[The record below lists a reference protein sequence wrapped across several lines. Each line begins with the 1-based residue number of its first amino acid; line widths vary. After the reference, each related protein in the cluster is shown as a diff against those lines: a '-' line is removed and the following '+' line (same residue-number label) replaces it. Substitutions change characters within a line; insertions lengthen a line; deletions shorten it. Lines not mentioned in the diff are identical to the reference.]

1 MALEGVVPLLLTLL
15 GAALVIP
22 VKTISDKGMKCMLL
36 AIVAVALGF
45 NTWLLWNI
53 LVGVVESYSV
63 NVFVADGAS
72 LFVSEAIL
80 LIGLMSLIYSVKY
93 MTETPLK
100 TGIYYGIL
108 ALFIASMI
116 GTTLATEA
124 IALYAFLETITVT
137 SAVLILYGRGTAL
150 RSTMIYLVVAIFGA
164 ILVLLGIFFMYAF
177 TGTTLITNASSLPFL
192 TDFQK
197 TLISSF
203 FFVGFGIKAGVVPF
217 GLLWLPP
224 AHSDAPTPISAL
236 LSGIMIKVGAFA
248 MVKTIYIFYPG
259 LDILALTVSGVGIAS
274 VLIGGVL
281 AFFQNDIKRLL
292 AFSSISQIGYIT
304 LSFGLGTLVGIEG
317 GLFHLLNHAIFKSL
331 FFLTA
336 GNVILR
342 VKSRNMREMGGLWN
356 RMPITLVVFLIGI
369 FSIIGWIPGFSGY
382 LSKSV
387 IHHAT
392 VAAGLPVLGI
402 LADVGTVITILYFG
416 RAVLEIFVKKPK
428 NPSSN
433 DEIKEAPVTMLIP
446 TIILALLCVIIGV
459 FPGLVSGILEIASK
473 ALEGLIS

>member
-1 MALEGVVPLLLTLL
+1 MALEGLIPLFLILL

-22 VKTISDKGMKCMLL
+22 VKTISDKGMKGMLL
-36 AIVAVALGF
+36 MLFAVALGF

-53 LVGVVESYSV
+53 VFGAVDSYSV

-72 LFVSEAIL
+72 LFVTEVIL
-80 LIGLMSLIYSVKY
+80 LIGLMSLIYSIKY
-93 MTETPLK
+93 MAKTPLK
-100 TGIYYGIL
+100 TGVYYGIF

-124 IALYAFLETITVT
+124 VALYAFLETITVT
-137 SAVLILYGRGTAL
+137 SAVLILYGRGAAL
-150 RSTMIYLVVAIFGA
+150 RSTMIYLVIAIFGA
-164 ILVLLGIFFMYAF
+164 ILVLVGIFFMYTF
-177 TGTTLITNASSLPFL
+177 TGTTLITGASDLPFL
-192 TDFQK
+192 TDFQRL
-197 TLISSF
+197 LISSF

-224 AHSDAPTPISAL
+224 AHSDAPTPISAI

-248 MVKTIYIFYPG
+248 MVRTIYIFYPG
-259 LDILALTVSGVGIAS
+259 LDILILTVSSIGIAS
-274 VLIGGVL
+274 VLIGGIL

-292 AFSSISQIGYIT
+292 AFSSISQIGYII

-331 FFLTA
+331 LFLTA

-342 VKSRNMREMGGLWN
+342 VNTRNIREMGGLWN
-356 RMPITLVVFLIGI
+356 RMPITLFVFLIGM

-382 LSKSV
+382 QSKTI

-392 VAAGLPVLGI
+392 IAAGFPIFGI
-402 LADVGTVITILYFG
+402 LADIGTIITILYLG
-416 RAVLEIFVKKPK
+416 RAIIEIFIKRPK
-428 NPSSN
+428 NPSPIKN
-433 DEIKEAPVTMLIP
+433 VKEAPVTMLIP
-446 TIILALLCVIIGV
+446 TIILALLCIVIGV
-459 FPGLVSGILEIASK
+459 FPGLVSSILEIASNV
-473 ALEGLIS
+473 LGGLIS